1 MREGQGTIGGR
12 APEGMMRRK
21 VPCEASQDVYAL
33 GHLILLTL
41 SKAEFKSHN
50 MWVSKVGAHVALLD
64 SDYRSSTRG
73 ARCPQAKGKQAEQA
87 SHFVECRDKH
97 WIADVL

>member
-21 VPCEASQDVYAL
+21 VPCDPSQDVYAL

-41 SKAEFKSHN
+41 SKEEFKRHN
-50 MWVSKVGAHVALLD
+50 MWISEVGGRSRNRRYRAQCRFLVDGVRYWLL
-64 SDYRSSTRG
+64 R
-73 ARCPQAKGKQAEQA
+73 AN
-87 SHFVECRDKH
+87 
-97 WIADVL
+97 